1 MFNYILQLH
10 VNRLK
15 NLFKFIIRSNLCF
28 ECTEIDMDKCLS
40 IKGDVCEL
48 TVTENNSFSITRIYV
63 GTHYIYIYVYM
74 HIYIYDILFITFSKS
89 FFI

>member
-1 MFNYILQLH
+1 
-10 VNRLK
+10 
-15 NLFKFIIRSNLCF
+15 
-28 ECTEIDMDKCLS
+28 MDKCLS

-74 HIYIYDILFITFSKS
+74 YIYIYDIIYYVLKIFFYIDYFMDNCFSMVNLFFTHENKDFENNACS
-89 FFI
+89 

>member
-1 MFNYILQLH
+1 
-10 VNRLK
+10 
-15 NLFKFIIRSNLCF
+15 
-28 ECTEIDMDKCLS
+28 MDKCLS

-74 HIYIYDILFITFSKS
+74 HIYIYMIYYLLRSQNLFLYRLLHGQLFLNG
-89 FFI
+89 